1 VNTPRP
7 KIVPKDGFVKGHRA
21 IIFTSRHWLKADVIE
36 ASAGAVTVRVD
47 TLHAAIFGFG
57 KTRRFTWRRSVGRYV
72 DEHDRRSKT
81 GAYLTLD
88 TNPER
93 DA

>member
-21 IIFTSRHWLKADVIE
+21 IIFTSKHWLRADVIE
-36 ASAGAVTVRVD
+36 ASAGAVTVRMD
-47 TLHAAIFGFG
+47 PTTALLFGTG

-72 DEHDRRSKT
+72 DEHDRRAKG
-81 GAYLTLD
+81 GAYLCLD
-88 TNPER
+88 ASPKE
-93 DA
+93 